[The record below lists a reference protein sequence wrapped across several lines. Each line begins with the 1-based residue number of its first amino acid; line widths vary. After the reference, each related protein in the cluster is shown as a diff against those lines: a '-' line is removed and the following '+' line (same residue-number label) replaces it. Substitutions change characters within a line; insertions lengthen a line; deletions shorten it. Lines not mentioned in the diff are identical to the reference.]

1 MAASRRSLN
10 PPRLPSTYD
19 GVVPGELGDGG
30 RWERV
35 TGPGDHAGISAHD
48 LSIAESHLIDV
59 RFTGSTFIGVQMTDV
74 CFERCELSGTALR
87 QANLTRV
94 EFRECRMSGIGLA
107 ESMLRDVRFVGC
119 KLDDANFRRA
129 KGEWIVFDD
138 CLLRTA
144 EITNATWAHAA
155 MLGCDLTGADVSFS
169 DLRGASLLGSSLEGL
184 KGAEHLRGV
193 TIDLT
198 QVLDLSAGLFHAL
211 EITVDDGTHD

>member
-10 PPRLPSTYD
+10 PPRLPSTFD
-19 GVVPGELGDGG
+19 EDVPVDVGDGG

-35 TGPGDHAGISAHD
+35 TGSGDHTGISAHD
-48 LSIAESHLIDV
+48 VAIAESHLVDV
-59 RFTGSTFIGVQMTDV
+59 RFTGSTFVGVQMTDV

-87 QANLTRV
+87 QATLTRV

-107 ESMLRDVRFVGC
+107 EALLRDVRFIGC

-138 CLLRTA
+138 CLLRAA
-144 EITNATWAHAA
+144 EITNATWVHAA

-169 DLRGASLLGSSLEGL
+169 DLRGASLLGSVLEGL
-184 KGAEHLRGV
+184 KGAVHLRGV

-211 EITVDDGTHD
+211 DITVDDGTRA